1 MSQSVRLLIFKLDE
15 QSYAL
20 RLSAVERI
28 IRAAAVTALPQK
40 PDVVLGVISVH
51 GHIIPVVDIRKRFRL
66 PEREMQLSDQ
76 FILARTARRTLAL
89 LADSAVGVAELSEED
104 VVEAENIVP
113 DLGYIEGAVRIKG
126 EIALIHDLDRFLFPD
141 EEKVLDMSLGA
152 DG

>member
-1 MSQSVRLLIFKLDE
+1 MSQSVRLLIFKLDA

-28 IRAAAVTALPQK
+28 IRAAAVTPLPKK

-51 GHIIPVVDIRKRFRL
+51 SRIVPVVDIRKRFHL

-89 LADSAVGVAELSEED
+89 LVDSSAGVVALSEED
-104 VVEAENIVP
+104 MVGADRIVP
-113 DLGYIEGAVRIKG
+113 NLGYVEGAVRIKG
-126 EIALIHDLDRFLFPD
+126 EIVLIHDLDRFLFPD
-141 EEKVLDMSLGA
+141 EEKALDVSLGT
-152 DG
+152 GG